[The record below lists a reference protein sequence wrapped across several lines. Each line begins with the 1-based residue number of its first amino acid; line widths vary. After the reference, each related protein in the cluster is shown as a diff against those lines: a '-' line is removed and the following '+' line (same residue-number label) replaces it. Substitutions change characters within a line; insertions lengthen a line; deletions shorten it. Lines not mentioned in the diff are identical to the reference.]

1 MKRMPACL
9 HDSVDTQASHFLTL
23 DRNQGWYYMCLC
35 AVAVYIQNQYLVD
48 CSRSSN
54 KIPYIRKAKQFINIS
69 HTHTHT
75 HRHRRPILENVIG
88 EHQLFSVIMKTQ
100 IMNSHLISQ
109 WWCSSQNLNLMIK
122 QKFSTSIVRN
132 FKLAMK
138 VLTPVFIDFCD
149 FSHRNEKYVFNL
161 SQVNS
166 V

>member
-75 HRHRRPILENVIG
+75 HTGTDVP
-88 EHQLFSVIMKTQ
+88 
-100 IMNSHLISQ
+100 
-109 WWCSSQNLNLMIK
+109 
-122 QKFSTSIVRN
+122 
-132 FKLAMK
+132 
-138 VLTPVFIDFCD
+138 
-149 FSHRNEKYVFNL
+149 Y
-161 SQVNS
+161 
-166 V
+166 